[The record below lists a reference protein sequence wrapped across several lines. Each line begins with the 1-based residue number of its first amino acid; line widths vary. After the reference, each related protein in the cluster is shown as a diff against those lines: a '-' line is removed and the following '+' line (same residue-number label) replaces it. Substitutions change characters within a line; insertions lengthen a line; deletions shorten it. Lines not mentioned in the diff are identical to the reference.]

1 MAVVVVVQKLLDTN
15 GRVPSLG
22 ELRSTLKSSGKSPS
36 NLSDC
41 ILRLRKRGILKQRE
55 LSLTPAGQAELAEF
69 LS

>member
-22 ELRSTLKSSGKSPS
+22 ELRSTLKSSSVTG
-36 NLSDC
+36 